1 MMTNENQQ
9 TQVKTIHF
17 FNKIKIIKN
26 HTNTNKK
33 HLTIHLIIIHQMMTI
48 FMTKTINKIL
58 KTKDS
63 SLITY
68 INQIFLNHIHKN
80 NICDNLDQI
89 TNLKIIIFTHKIQQ
103 ILTIINQHKCKT
115 KDHYHIIN
123 NNMK

>member
-1 MMTNENQQ
+1 MITHEIQQ
-9 TQVKTIHF
+9 TQLKITHF

-48 FMTKTINKIL
+48 LPTNIINKIL
-58 KTKDS
+58 KTKDF

-68 INQIFLNHIHKN
+68 INQIFLNHIHEN

-89 TNLKIIIFTHKIQQ
+89 TNLKIRIFIH
-103 ILTIINQHKCKT
+103 
-115 KDHYHIIN
+115 HYHII
-123 NNMK
+123 